1 MWVKEIGV
9 FKRRERVVNCRR
21 ILLVSDCR
29 RVTVVYRGIKGI
41 INVEREAVG
50 HSKLGVVEGR
60 SREIIKM

>member
-9 FKRRERVVNCRR
+9 FKRRERDVKCGR

-41 INVEREAVG
+41 INVEMEAVG
-50 HSKLGVVEGR
+50 HS
-60 SREIIKM
+60 S